1 MSITSPSSSEGAS
14 GGACGI
20 AGRSVSSESVSVSGP
35 APRQAIHKVKKPR
48 RHKSRAFEAHA
59 RSFMA
64 RTVGASEICGVSTE
78 RQGSLSLSL
87 SSYTNLYT
95 CLPIYVR
102 YHTSNF
108 LSFCPILS
116 ICLSGWLAGWLTV
129 WLSGCPSLSVEID
142 GPRASERERERQ
154 RKRQR

>member
-87 SSYTNLYT
+87 SL
-95 CLPIYVR
+95 
-102 YHTSNF
+102 
-108 LSFCPILS
+108 
-116 ICLSGWLAGWLTV
+116 
-129 WLSGCPSLSVEID
+129 
-142 GPRASERERERQ
+142 
-154 RKRQR
+154 